1 MPRSVD
7 TGRTIG
13 DVAEGKP
20 SRRSKKSAMPK
31 QSAASRL
38 DKTSSLATPPAP
50 SVDIDPSNLKGAKK
64 AALPNFIAP
73 MQASS
78 GAAPVSKEWIYEI
91 KFDGYRV
98 QARIEAGRVRLLSR
112 SGLDWTKKFGDEVAS
127 ALRALP
133 LGAGLIDGEIVVETS
148 SGASDFSGLQADLSA
163 GRTDRFV
170 YWVFDLL
177 YLEGYDLRGATLL
190 ERKRLLEALLG
201 AESDDKLRL
210 SLSL

>member
-1 MPRSVD
+1 MSQKASRRGAPRKAATPKQAAAPRS
-7 TGRTIG
+7 I
-13 DVAEGKP
+13 
-20 SRRSKKSAMPK
+20 
-31 QSAASRL
+31 
-38 DKTSSLATPPAP
+38 KTSAVAPTQAPAA
-50 SVDIDPSNLKGAKK
+50 DIDPSRLKGAKK
-64 AALPNFIAP
+64 APLPNFVAP

-78 GAAPVSKEWIYEI
+78 GAAPASKEWIHEI

-201 AESDDKLRL
+201 AENDDKVRL